1 MMNVRLPFNERD
13 HLMNVF
19 TELHWRGLIHQATAD
34 NLATVFEA
42 DKLPMYIGFDPTAT
56 SLHAGSLIPLMCLR
70 HFRRA
75 GHQVI
80 VLIGGATGLIG
91 DPSGKSEERNLETI
105 DTVKARGHAMQAQIE
120 GFLSAGD
127 GPPPKFVNNID
138 WLGEFRLLEFL
149 RDIGKHFSVNEMI
162 HKDSVKK
169 RFDKEG
175 AGISYTE
182 FTYMLLQA
190 SDFLELYRRHGCKVQ
205 CGASDQW
212 GNICEGIA
220 LIRRIDRGDAYGLT
234 MPLLTNSEGK
244 KMGKSEKGAIWL
256 DPKQTSPYA
265 FYQFWINMADAD
277 VARFLRWF
285 TLLDEPAIRAL
296 EPKIGTGERIA
307 QKTLAQEI
315 TTLVHGQQEME
326 TARKASEALFSGDIA
341 SLPVTL
347 LKQMATD
354 VPSITLT
361 PPELGSAMPLVDLL
375 VKCGACSSKADARRN
390 LSQKGVR
397 LNGKQPAAGDNPTVS
412 AADFLDG
419 EVLVLQRGKR
429 NNYLVILVKA

>member
-1 MMNVRLPFNERD
+1 
-13 HLMNVF
+13 MNVF
-19 TELHWRGLIHQATAD
+19 TELQWRGLIHQATSD
-34 NLATVFEA
+34 DLANVLDKE
-42 DKLPMYIGFDPTAT
+42 KLPMYIGFDPTAT
-56 SLHAGSLIPLMCLR
+56 SLHAGSLIPLMTLR
-70 HFRRA
+70 HFQRA

-91 DPSGKSEERNLETI
+91 DPSGKSEERNLETRE
-105 DTVKARGHAMQAQIE
+105 TVAARGQAMRRQIE
-120 GFLSAGD
+120 GFLSHGD

-149 RDIGKHFSVNEMI
+149 RDIGKHFSVNEMV

-169 RFDKEG
+169 RFGTFLPSPSGRGVGGEG
-175 AGISYTE
+175 SGISYTE

-190 SDFLELYRRHGCKVQ
+190 TDFLELYRRHGCRIQ

-212 GNICEGIA
+212 GNIIEGME
-220 LIRRIDRGDAYGLT
+220 LIRRIDRGQAYGLT

-256 DPKQTSPYA
+256 DPQQTSPYA

-285 TLLDEPAIRAL
+285 TLLDEPTIREL

-307 QKTLAQEI
+307 QKVLAQEI
-315 TTLVHGQQEME
+315 TALVHGQQEMDN
-326 TARKASEALFSGDIA
+326 ARKASEALFSGDIA
-341 SLPVTL
+341 SLPVAL
-347 LKQMATD
+347 LKQLASD
-354 VPSITLT
+354 VPAITIA
-361 PPELGSAMPLVDLL
+361 PAELANPVPVIDLL
-375 VKCGACSSKADARRN
+375 VRTGACSSKGDARRQIG
-390 LSQKGVR
+390 QKGVR
-397 LNGKQPAAGDNPTVS
+397 INGKQVDGDGPTVTT
-412 AADFLDG
+412 ADFLEG

-429 NNYLVILVKA
+429 NNYLVLRSPG

>member
-1 MMNVRLPFNERD
+1 
-13 HLMNVF
+13 MNVF

-34 NLATVFEA
+34 NLADVLANE
-42 DKLPMYIGFDPTAT
+42 KLPIYIGFDPTAT
-56 SLHAGSLIPLMCLR
+56 SLHAGSLIPLMTLR
-70 HFRRA
+70 HFKRC
-75 GHQVI
+75 GHQVL

-105 DTVKARGHAMQAQIE
+105 DTVKARGHAMQRQIE
-120 GFLSAGD
+120 GFLNAAD

-138 WLGEFRLLEFL
+138 WLGDFKLLDFL

-175 AGISYTE
+175 TGISYTE

-190 SDFLELYRRHGCKVQ
+190 SDFLELYRRHGCRIQ

-220 LIRRIDRGDAYGLT
+220 LIRRIDRGEGYGLT

-265 FYQFWINMADAD
+265 FYQFWFNMADAD

-285 TLLDEPAIRAL
+285 TLLDEATIKEI

-315 TTLVHGQQEME
+315 TTLVHGKDEME
-326 TARKASEALFSGDIA
+326 NAKKASEALFSGDIA

-347 LKQMATD
+347 LKQMAKD
-354 VPSITLT
+354 VESITLT
-361 PPELGSAMPLVDLL
+361 PQELGNGMLRIDLL
-375 VKCGACSSKADARRN
+375 VKTGACSSKADARRN
-390 LSQKGVR
+390 LAQKGVR
-397 LNGKQPAAGDNPTVS
+397 LNGKQPAGENPTVS
-412 AADFLDG
+412 VADFLEG
-419 EVLVLQRGKR
+419 EVLVVQRGKR
-429 NNYLVILVKA
+429 NNYLVILEKK

>member
-1 MMNVRLPFNERD
+1 MMNVF
-13 HLMNVF
+13 H
-19 TELHWRGLIHQATAD
+19 ELQWRGLIHQATAD
-34 NLATVFEA
+34 DLASVLDK

-56 SLHAGSLIPLMCLR
+56 SLHAGSLIPLITLR
-70 HFRRA
+70 HFQRC

-91 DPSGKSEERNLETI
+91 DPSGKSAERNLETRE
-105 DTVKARGHAMQAQIE
+105 TVDARGHAMRRQIE
-120 GFLSAGD
+120 GFLSHGD

-138 WLGEFRLLEFL
+138 WLGEYRLLDFL

-169 RFDKEG
+169 RFGSSLPSPSGRGDGGEG
-175 AGISYTE
+175 QGISYTE

-190 SDFLELYRRHGCKVQ
+190 TDFLELYRRHGCKIQ

-212 GNICEGIA
+212 GNIIEGME
-220 LIRRIDRGDAYGLT
+220 LIRRIDRGQAYGLT

-244 KMGKSEKGAIWL
+244 KMGKSEKGAVWL
-256 DPKQTSPYA
+256 DPAQTSPYA

-277 VARFLRWF
+277 VAKLLRWF
-285 TLLDEPAIRAL
+285 TLLDEPTIRDL

-315 TTLVHGQQEME
+315 TALVHGKDEMAN
-326 TARKASEALFSGDIA
+326 ARTASEALFKGDIA
-341 SLPVTL
+341 SLKVPL
-347 LKQMATD
+347 LKAMASD
-354 VPSITLT
+354 VPSITIT
-361 PPELGSAMPLVDLL
+361 PQELGAGITLVDLL
-375 VKCGACSSKADARRN
+375 VRTEACSSKADARRQIG
-390 LSQKGVR
+390 QKGVR
-397 LNGKQPAAGDNPTVS
+397 VNGKPPADGENPVVTMS
-412 AADFLDG
+412 DFLEG

-429 NNYLVILVKA
+429 NNYLVILAAT

>member
-1 MMNVRLPFNERD
+1 
-13 HLMNVF
+13 MNVF
-19 TELHWRGLIHQATAD
+19 HELQWRGLIHQTTSD
-34 NLATVFEA
+34 DLAAVLDK

-56 SLHAGSLIPLMCLR
+56 SLHAGSLVPLMTLR

-105 DTVKARGHAMQAQIE
+105 DTVKERGHAMRQQIE

-138 WLGEFRLLEFL
+138 WLGEVRLLEFL
-149 RDIGKHFSVNEMI
+149 RDIGKHFSVNEMVN
-162 HKDSVKK
+162 KDSVKK

-175 AGISYTE
+175 VGISYTE

-190 SDFLELYRRHGCKVQ
+190 TDFLELYRRHGCRIQ

-212 GNICEGIA
+212 GNIVEGME
-220 LIRRIDRGDAYGLT
+220 LIRRIERGQAYGLT

-256 DPKQTSPYA
+256 DPNQTSPYA

-277 VARFLRWF
+277 VAKLLRWF
-285 TLLDEPAIRAL
+285 TLLDEPTIRDL

-315 TTLVHGQQEME
+315 TSLVHGKEEMDN
-326 TARKASEALFSGDIA
+326 ARKASEALFSGDIA
-341 SLPVTL
+341 SLPVAL
-347 LKQMATD
+347 LKQLASD
-354 VPSITLT
+354 VPAITIA
-361 PPELGSAMPLVDLL
+361 PEELANGMPLIDLL
-375 VKCGACSSKADARRN
+375 VRAGACPSKADARRT
-390 LSQKGVR
+390 LGQKGVR
-397 LNGKQPAAGDNPTVS
+397 LNGKQPTSGDNPTVS

-429 NNYLVILVKA
+429 NNYLVIRQA